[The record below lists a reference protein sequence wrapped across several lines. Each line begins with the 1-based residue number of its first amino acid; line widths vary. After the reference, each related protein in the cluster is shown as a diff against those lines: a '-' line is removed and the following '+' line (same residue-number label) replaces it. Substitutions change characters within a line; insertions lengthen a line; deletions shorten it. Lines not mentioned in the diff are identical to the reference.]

1 MPQVHVNV
9 TFETIEEAAAFFGK
23 AKAKGSTTAQ
33 TTQASPPPPTPSV
46 AAQAAVPSV
55 TPATSTSQA
64 STTAAATTA
73 SPSDLPAAQD
83 RARQAY
89 QNYVGRGQG
98 RTAETGKVFMTEL
111 GINAGIRNCS
121 DPAVL
126 HALADKFDAS

>member
-1 MPQVHVNV
+1 MAQV
-9 TFETIEEAAAFFGK
+9 TATIVFDNLEEAAAFFGK
-23 AKAKGSTTAQ
+23 AKPKGSTAVQ
-33 TTQASPPPPTPSV
+33 TTQASLPPPTPSV
-46 AAQAAVPSV
+46 AAQAAVLSV

-64 STTAAATTA
+64 STTAAATNA
-73 SPSDLPAAQD
+73 PPSDLLAAQD

-126 HALADKFDAS
+126 HALADRFDAS

>member
-1 MPQVHVNV
+1 MMPQVHVNV

-33 TTQASPPPPTPSV
+33 TTQASPPSPSI

-55 TPATSTSQA
+55 IPATSTSRA
-64 STTAAATTA
+64 STTAAATSA
-73 SPSDLPAAQD
+73 SPSDLAAAQD

-121 DPAVL
+121 DPVVL